1 MVCRPELTGWP
12 GDSVIYDR
20 IGQVSLLVFC
30 MGTNDFSRVISQL
43 SDNYAVPI
51 VLLLVAFAIVIYL
64 NRKNIKNNWLNI
76 KTRYRLKRL
85 GHAQI
90 QKLHCPDGLGYHFTV
105 DRLILRHDGV
115 TLLMNIKYPGKIF
128 CADNIDYWTQMLGQ
142 KSYRFKNPF
151 YDLECQIAAVSAIAP
166 GVPVDGFLFFDHQA
180 AFPKGHP
187 DRVIYLKNI
196 PQSLKQTKQHE
207 VQPSVMSAW
216 KKIRAMPHG

>member
-1 MVCRPELTGWP
+1 
-12 GDSVIYDR
+12 
-20 IGQVSLLVFC
+20 
-30 MGTNDFSRVISQL
+30 MGTADHFQIINQATDY
-43 SDNYAVPI
+43 YALAI
-51 VLLLVAFAIVIYL
+51 VLFVLAFALVILL
-64 NRKNIKNNWLNI
+64 NRRRIKHSWRELKI
-76 KTRYRLKRL
+76 RYRLNRL
-85 GHAQI
+85 GHDQI
-90 QKLHCPDGLGYHFTV
+90 VKIHCPDGLGYHFTI
-105 DRLILRHDGV
+105 DRLILRHDGI
-115 TLLMNIKYPGKIF
+115 TLLLYKKYPGKIF
-128 CADNIDYWTQMLGQ
+128 CAENIDYWTQMLGQ

-180 AFPKGHP
+180 ACPKGHP